1 MNSSL
6 TIAFRRLAVDADGA
20 SARAI
25 AVSLCPNE
33 NEEPD
38 EVLIGLVQICDNDA
52 MSQLFRRYA
61 GSVRTVGLRILR
73 DTGEADDL
81 VQEVFLYIYQRSRV
95 FDGSKGSARSWIF
108 QVAYTQALLRR
119 RRLKSHGFYASVIT
133 DRPTESG
140 LPCAKGAH
148 FDNTVE
154 SCFGKDGWNAP
165 GRTRRRACGTHSY
178 DCRQGVYRSPFHG
191 RRGIQLASTSERQGR
206 HCHHQPHGRCRA
218 ALVPSGGT

>member
-119 RRLKSHGFYASVIT
+119 RRLKSHGFY
-133 DRPTESG
+133 
-140 LPCAKGAH
+140 
-148 FDNTVE
+148 
-154 SCFGKDGWNAP
+154 
-165 GRTRRRACGTHSY
+165 
-178 DCRQGVYRSPFHG
+178 
-191 RRGIQLASTSERQGR
+191 
-206 HCHHQPHGRCRA
+206 
-218 ALVPSGGT
+218 